1 MNDQSIAAQPLQP
14 PTATMASE
22 PPLTL
27 TAPAP
32 VTAVAT
38 TAAPTIA
45 PAVDPAA
52 LPGLDAKVEELP
64 ESLMGAEP
72 RSPEFAA
79 KATDVRTMG
88 DARHPPAAE
97 SCNRLLSSPVKAL
110 QEGGL
115 SEGSK
120 VGVDAARAAP
130 HRRGPR
136 PGRGHRAPR
145 SCSA

>member
-1 MNDQSIAAQPLQP
+1 MNDQSTAAQPLQP
-14 PTATMASE
+14 PTATAPSE
-22 PPLTL
+22 PLLTL

-52 LPGLDAKVEELP
+52 LPGLDAKVEEYLG
-64 ESLMGAEP
+64 SLMSVEP

-88 DARHPPAAE
+88 DLDIRRAAE
-97 SCNRLLSSPVKAL
+97 SS
-110 QEGGL
+110 
-115 SEGSK
+115 
-120 VGVDAARAAP
+120 
-130 HRRGPR
+130 
-136 PGRGHRAPR
+136 
-145 SCSA
+145 